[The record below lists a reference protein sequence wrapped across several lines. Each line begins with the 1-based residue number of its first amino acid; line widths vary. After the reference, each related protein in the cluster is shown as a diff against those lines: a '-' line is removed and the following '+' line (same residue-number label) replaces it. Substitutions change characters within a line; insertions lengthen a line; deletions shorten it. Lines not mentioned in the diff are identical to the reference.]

1 MRSLRSLW
9 CFKLALLG
17 KLVKDLI
24 CKIPI
29 TILSR
34 TRVLR
39 LAQTEIQ
46 SHKQSPQE
54 QPLNLA
60 EFEAIGDRLWQIAQ
74 DQQGDPASLLQI
86 LRVLEGIHKRI
97 RDDLFQPALPN
108 NRHDLFNL
116 LRDIETNGGWPH
128 IYRMKI
134 KEICHY
140 LENSEELGK

>member
-1 MRSLRSLW
+1 M
-9 CFKLALLG
+9 LA
-17 KLVKDLI
+17 KDLI

-46 SHKQSPQE
+46 SQNQLQEEKIADLSDLEMISDRIWQFAQE
-54 QPLNLA
+54 Q
-60 EFEAIGDRLWQIAQ
+60 EGDSTSI
-74 DQQGDPASLLQI
+74 LQI
-86 LRVLEGIHKRI
+86 LRVLEAIHKRI
-97 RDDLFQPALPN
+97 RDDLFQPALPTS
-108 NRHDLFNL
+108 RHELFNL

-134 KEICHY
+134 NEICRY
-140 LENSEELGK
+140 LEQPEELAE